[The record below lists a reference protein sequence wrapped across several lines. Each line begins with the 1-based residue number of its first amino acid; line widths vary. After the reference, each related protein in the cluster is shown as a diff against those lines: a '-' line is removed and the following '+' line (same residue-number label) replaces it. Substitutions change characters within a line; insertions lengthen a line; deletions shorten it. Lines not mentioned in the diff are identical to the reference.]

1 MSTSEPYYLAIDLG
15 AESGRAIVGRLVDGA
30 VEMKEVH
37 RFAND
42 PVRLGGTLYWD
53 FPRLFHEIVRSLRLA
68 AEASEGRIASIAVD
82 SWGVDFGL
90 LDANGDFL
98 GLPVHY
104 RDERTRGLI
113 PEVCQRTSREELYS
127 ITGTQFL
134 EINTLVQ
141 LAAIRKRFPELLY
154 VADKLLLIADLV
166 SYFLCGVIAGERT
179 LCSTTQ
185 LLDARSREW
194 SSEIASDQ
202 GIPETLLPP
211 LVDPATVLGPLR
223 EDIARDAGL
232 ADPPQV
238 VACAAHDTACAVAAV
253 PAIEGGSWAFVSS
266 GTWSIVGLELDSPEL
281 DRKAHDAGFASE
293 LGAFGTVRFL
303 RNVCG
308 LWLIQECRREWEREG
323 KASSYEHMIELA
335 EAAPPSKAWL
345 DLDSPDFL
353 AAGSM
358 PERIREHC
366 RRTGQP
372 EPTTR
377 GDIVRSALESLA
389 RSYLQTLRT
398 AEEVASRR
406 IERLHIVGGGSR
418 IRFLD
423 QLTANLLRIPVVA
436 GPIEATALGNIL
448 LQAHAAGEV
457 RSLADLRAIA
467 AKSPEIRTYRPRE
480 R

>member
-1 MSTSEPYYLAIDLG
+1 
-15 AESGRAIVGRLVDGA
+15 
-30 VEMKEVH
+30 
-37 RFAND
+37 
-42 PVRLGGTLYWD
+42 
-53 FPRLFHEIVRSLRLA
+53 
-68 AEASEGRIASIAVD
+68 
-82 SWGVDFGL
+82 
-90 LDANGDFL
+90 
-98 GLPVHY
+98 
-104 RDERTRGLI
+104 
-113 PEVCQRTSREELYS
+113 
-127 ITGTQFL
+127 
-134 EINTLVQ
+134 
-141 LAAIRKRFPELLY
+141 
-154 VADKLLLIADLV
+154 
-166 SYFLCGVIAGERT
+166 
-179 LCSTTQ
+179 
-185 LLDARSREW
+185 
-194 SSEIASDQ
+194 
-202 GIPETLLPP
+202 
-211 LVDPATVLGPLR
+211 
-223 EDIARDAGL
+223 
-232 ADPPQV
+232 
-238 VACAAHDTACAVAAV
+238 
-253 PAIEGGSWAFVSS
+253 
-266 GTWSIVGLELDSPEL
+266 
-281 DRKAHDAGFASE
+281 
-293 LGAFGTVRFL
+293 
-303 RNVCG
+303 
-308 LWLIQECRREWEREG
+308 
-323 KASSYEHMIELA
+323 
-335 EAAPPSKAWL
+335 PPSKAWL

-467 AKSPEIRTYRPRE
+467 AKSPEIRSYRPRE